1 MGADADILDDPKLTP
16 LICGC
21 VSGVVLPAAI
31 VTLAGET
38 VARLVSLLLR
48 VIVTPPGGAAV
59 PRDTG
64 KVADCPG
71 ATDTL
76 AGRLIV
82 PGGMT
87 VTLAVVS
94 ATFGE
99 ALA

>member
-1 MGADADILDDPKLTP
+1 MGADAEILDDPKLIP
-16 LICGC
+16 LTCGC
-21 VSGVVLPAAI
+21 VSGVVLPALI
-31 VTLAGET
+31 VILAGET

-48 VIVTPPGGAAV
+48 VTVTPPAGAGV
-59 PRDTG
+59 PSVTG

-76 AGRLIV
+76 AGRLMV

-94 ATFGE
+94 ATFGG